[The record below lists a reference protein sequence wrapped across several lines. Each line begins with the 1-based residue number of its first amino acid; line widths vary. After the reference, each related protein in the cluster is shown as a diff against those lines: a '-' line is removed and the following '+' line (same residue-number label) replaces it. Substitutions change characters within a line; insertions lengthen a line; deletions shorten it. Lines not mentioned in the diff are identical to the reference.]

1 LTEKPTH
8 PPANKEQSVSEN
20 EQKGRGAKK
29 CFCLGEGK
37 EINVGARGR
46 REGGREGGREEGFRV
61 KQDGTHGYSI
71 YFKLIFT

>member
-1 LTEKPTH
+1 LTEKSTH

-37 EINVGARGR
+37 EINVGARGGM
-46 REGGREGGREEGFRV
+46 EGGREAARRV

-71 YFKLIFT
+71 YFKLIFI

>member
-46 REGGREGGREEGFRV
+46 REGGRRV
-61 KQDGTHGYSI
+61 FESSKMEPMATLFI
-71 YFKLIFT
+71 LN

>member
-37 EINVGARGR
+37 EINVGARGS
-46 REGGREGGREEGFRV
+46 REGGREGGRRV
-61 KQDGTHGYSI
+61 FESSKMEPMATLFI
-71 YFKLIFT
+71 LN

>member
-37 EINVGARGR
+37 EINVGARG
-46 REGGREGGREEGFRV
+46 GREGGRRV
-61 KQDGTHGYSI
+61 FESSKMEPMATLFI
-71 YFKLIFT
+71 LN